1 MKTFLSYPLLVA
13 LVCGIVGGCQ
23 SIKHDAYYVLFSDEY
38 AIDRATPVYHID
50 RRVFQFVRE
59 TGERETPESR
69 IYVQGN
75 LDGDQIEDTALL
87 AMFDLAMSNNQ
98 ILFVSLSSRPKHVM
112 LRKVGGKGSQDAETL
127 IIKDTRIVIEGIRYA
142 SDDAM
147 CCPSIP
153 IQTTY
158 AVQENAII
166 ELSTKELQ
174 PTAKD

>member
-13 LVCGIVGGCQ
+13 LACGVAGGCQ
-23 SIKHDAYYVLFSDEY
+23 STNHDAYYVLFSDEY

-59 TGERETPESR
+59 TGEREKPESR
-69 IYVQGN
+69 IYVQGD

-87 AMFDLAMSNNQ
+87 AIFNVAMSYNQ

-112 LRKVGGKGSQDAETL
+112 LKKVGGKGRQDAKTL
-127 IIKDTRIVIEGIRYA
+127 IIKDTHIVIEGKRYA

-153 IQTTY
+153 FQTTY
-158 AVQENAII
+158 AIQENAII
-166 ELSTKELQ
+166 ELSTK
-174 PTAKD
+174 

>member
-1 MKTFLSYPLLVA
+1 MKTFICPLLAVMVGA
-13 LVCGIVGGCQ
+13 MLGGCQ

-38 AIDRATPVYHID
+38 AVDQATPVVHID
-50 RRVFQFVRE
+50 RRVFQYVRE
-59 TGERETPESR
+59 TGEREKPEAR
-69 IYVQGN
+69 IYVQGD
-75 LDGDQIEDTALL
+75 LDGDGIEDTALL

-98 ILFVSLSSRPKHVM
+98 ILFVSLSSRPKHVI

-127 IIKDTRIVIEGIRYA
+127 IIKNTRIVIEGKRYA
-142 SDDAM
+142 SDDTM

-158 AVQENAII
+158 AIQENAII